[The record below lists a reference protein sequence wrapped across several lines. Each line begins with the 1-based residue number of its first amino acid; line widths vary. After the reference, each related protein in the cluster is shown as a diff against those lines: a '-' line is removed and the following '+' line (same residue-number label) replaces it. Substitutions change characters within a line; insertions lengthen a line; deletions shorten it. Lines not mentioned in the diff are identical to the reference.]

1 MVVVTVVGVLGPGVP
16 AGPEAG
22 VDVDPEPGV
31 EGRLPSDPLSPP
43 ATSAGRS
50 QLGPAGV
57 GATFTDVTVAGGA
70 ARTGTDVTA
79 PGTLVVDVV
88 EGVAVVGGVEPA
100 AVVAVAPTTGR
111 TVEETSGPTVGGV
124 PIAAGVVTEVVTT
137 RCGLALPVATAAPV
151 AIVAAAAAVATRPR
165 TEPPAEMTDCATG
178 LVAT

>member
-16 AGPEAG
+16 ANPEAG
-22 VDVDPEPGV
+22 VDVDPEAGV

-57 GATFTDVTVAGGA
+57 GATFTDVTVAGGPA
-70 ARTGTDVTA
+70 CTGTDVTA
-79 PGTLVVDVV
+79 PDMLVVDVV
-88 EGVAVVGGVEPA
+88 EGVAVVGGV
-100 AVVAVAPTTGR
+100 APTTGR
-111 TVEETSGPTVGGV
+111 REEETSGRTAGGV
-124 PIAAGVVTEVVTT
+124 PRAAGVVTEVVTT